1 MKLSVYFFGIRIIQN
16 NFASN
21 LKTIF
26 MRGKIY
32 LIAAALVTLS
42 CSKEGVSTDALS
54 ERNRVRDVPHE
65 MIVLGQRLENP
76 YKTENMSKALASVY
90 PAKAGLVAVEPTD
103 LYVRFLPKS
112 QEELDMLKE
121 ADLQLLDHP
130 MDYDILVEG
139 DWYHDPEVPDE
150 DVTWQYAVVPVGFDF
165 PDIEHQII
173 HNCFIPNESAETR
186 ASGID
191 WEAVERQAYIMTGNE
206 SRLDDSPVTKG
217 SRVTPSGRITIVDAD
232 ANGGKPFGV
241 AGVRVSCNSFVRFAH
256 TYTDRDGYYVMPKN
270 FSAKL
275 RYRLIFENEKG
286 FSIGFNKVLVPASL
300 STLGKAGPEG
310 VNAEITSSSESKLF
324 RRCVVNNA
332 AYDYI
337 SRCRY
342 EDMNI
347 LPPPYDLRIWL
358 FHSLEN
364 SSAIMLHHGAV
375 LDSKLLTS
383 FFGEFASLLKFFLPD
398 ITLGVENM
406 NSYSE
411 LYSTVCHELA
421 HSSHFA
427 KVGTEYWNKYI
438 KYIMESYISTGDAY
452 GNGVSQDAGYCFV
465 GESWAYYLE
474 SMMYKERYGGSVPS
488 FGSSYWFYPQIFRYL
503 DERGLSRSDMFSVLE
518 GNVISMENLK
528 TALIRHFPNKRTVI
542 EQVFSR
548 YGN

>member
-191 WEAVERQAYIMTGNE
+191 WETVERQAYIMTGNE

-375 LDSKLLTS
+375 LDSKLVTS

-398 ITLGVENM
+398 VTLGVENM

-411 LYSTVCHELA
+411 IYSTVCHELA

-452 GNGVSQDAGYCFV
+452 GNGVSPDAGYCFV

-503 DERGLSRSDMFSVLE
+503 DERGLSRSDIFSTLE
-518 GNVISMENLK
+518 GNVASREDLK